1 MNIVNMDALSVA
13 KMIVLGAIGVLAW
26 QTFNIQVL
34 NREVYQKETKD
45 QTTRTKNIYAERGE
59 ILDRNGV
66 VFAKNLRDT
75 GKAEDY
81 SRIFLQ
87 GKLASQIVGKVNY
100 DGKGSMGMERMYDL
114 RLRGNEGFRVGVKD
128 AREREILGRSEN
140 VAEAKPGKNLV
151 LTIDRDMQEGP
162 EGRRE

>member
-75 GKAEDY
+75 GKA
-81 SRIFLQ
+81 
-87 GKLASQIVGKVNY
+87 
-100 DGKGSMGMERMYDL
+100 
-114 RLRGNEGFRVGVKD
+114 
-128 AREREILGRSEN
+128 
-140 VAEAKPGKNLV
+140 
-151 LTIDRDMQEGP
+151 
-162 EGRRE
+162 